1 MYFIFAA
8 HVEWAPAAII
18 AVTSIVGAQIGA
30 RYGRRLH
37 PNALRALI
45 VVVGVAAIVDLLV
58 DLSRP
63 HRPAISGMRAWSSQ
77 RAGERDVCGVDL
89 VATGELVV
97 VDLEAAPPAAAR
109 ARCGRSRR

>member
-1 MYFIFAA
+1 VFAA

-58 DLSRP
+58 S
-63 HRPAISGMRAWSSQ
+63 
-77 RAGERDVCGVDL
+77 
-89 VATGELVV
+89 
-97 VDLEAAPPAAAR
+97 
-109 ARCGRSRR
+109 